1 MLDREDP
8 GKIPAAVLALLVH
21 LLFFVFLVFGVSWRS
36 QEPAAVQVDLWS
48 SLPAAAPRAPLEP
61 RQSPRPEPKPE
72 PRPEPK
78 PAKAEPQPSKAEI
91 ELKAKEAKRKEKL
104 KQEEIRR
111 KEQQEKQKREQA
123 LKAEQAKASEAARQQ
138 REALDAAARTQ
149 ATAQARVI
157 GDYKDRINA
166 KIKRFIN
173 NQPCLPLVDPEV
185 RYSVTLMPTGQL
197 LMEPKL
203 VKSSGNATCDQA
215 IERAIRRAEPLP
227 LPPDPALFR
236 EFRELSLVFEPNS
249 K

>member
-1 MLDREDP
+1 MHGREDP

-36 QEPAAVQVDLWS
+36 REPAAVQVDLWS
-48 SLPAAAPRAPLEP
+48 SLPAAPQALPH
-61 RQSPRPEPKPE
+61 RPEPKPL
-72 PRPEPK
+72 PRPEPRLESKPK
-78 PAKAEPQPSKAEI
+78 PAKPEPLPSKAEI

-104 KQEEIRR
+104 KQEETKR
-111 KEQQEKQKREQA
+111 KEQQEKQKRDQA
-123 LKAEQAKASEAARQQ
+123 LKAEQAKESELARQQ
-138 REALDAAARTQ
+138 REAANALAQQQ
-149 ATAQARVI
+149 AMAQARVI

-166 KIKRFIN
+166 KIKRYIN
-173 NQPCLPLVDPEV
+173 NQPCLPLVKPEV
-185 RYSVTLMPTGQL
+185 RYGVTLMPTGQL

-203 VKSSGNATCDQA
+203 IKSSGNATCDQA

-249 K
+249 E